1 MCAAKRVLL
10 LVLVSVVCGLPALAQ
25 KKTKAQLQKE
35 KQQTLEKRE
44 ELDKIIDETSAK
56 KKNSLGEL
64 AALKQS
70 VQEQENL
77 VTSIRGEVR
86 LLDTEIGENN
96 DIIIALE
103 EDLVKLKKEYAS
115 MLFAAQK
122 ANNSTTRLTFLFSAK
137 SFDQL
142 VMRLRYMD
150 QYAET
155 RKLQAEQIIKVQDQL
170 SGHVREIEV
179 RRTEKGRLLAEEERE
194 NENLADLKQKQNAL
208 VKSLRRRRSGFGKT
222 WRKWRRLF
230 PSLRI

>member
-194 NENLADLKQKQNAL
+194 NENLADLRQKQSAL
-208 VKSLRRRRSGFGKT
+208 VKSLEKEE
-222 WRKWRRLF
+222 KRLQERPGGNGEGYF
-230 PSLRI
+230 QA